1 MALED
6 DGDLIRAYG
15 FVAIRFAT
23 LEEGVEDRLRQAA
36 PLLPNVT
43 KKSLDELLGFWFSDR
58 IQVLRKVIKWAT
70 MNGPDF
76 PDKGDELQR
85 AERGLSGCL
94 EAAKERNDTLHSPI
108 IADLKTG
115 EVIRNSRVHGY
126 RVVESAEVYQLANA
140 IADLDSEV
148 ARMRYPLN
156 SILGLPRFT

>member
-23 LEEGVEDRLRQAA
+23 LEESVDDRLRQAT

-43 KKSLDELLGFWFSDR
+43 QKAVDELLRYRFSDR
-58 IQVLRKVIKWAT
+58 VRVLRDVLRWT
-70 MNGPDF
+70 TTNGPDF
-76 PDKGDELQR
+76 PDKGNELSR
-85 AERGLSGCL
+85 GERGLSACL
-94 EAAKERNDTLHSPI
+94 DAAKERNDTLHSPI

-115 EVIRNSRVHGY
+115 EVIRNSREFGY
-126 RVVESAEVYQLANA
+126 RKVESGEVYQLANA

-148 ARMRYPLN
+148 AWMRYPLN
-156 SILGLPRFT
+156 SILGLPRLT